1 MIAHMFQNSI
11 KTGKKDK
18 TMLELH
24 VKGAASLTV
33 TDEVTAATVGSGML
47 PVFATPSMIALIEK
61 AAAESVADGLE
72 AGMTTVGTK
81 LDIAHTAATPVGMAV
96 HAETELSEIDG
107 RRLVFTVRAFDE
119 MGEIGSGTHERFV
132 VNAEKFLAKTNAKKG

>member
-1 MIAHMFQNSI
+1 
-11 KTGKKDK
+11 
-18 TMLELH
+18 MLELH
-24 VKGAASLTV
+24 IKGTAALTV

-61 AAAESVADGLE
+61 AAAASVASGLE
-72 AGMTTVGTK
+72 PGMTTVGTK

-96 HAETELSEIDG
+96 RAETELAEIDG

-119 MGEIGSGTHERFV
+119 VGEIGSGIHERFI